1 MLLLQCL
8 IDGRRNLVRI
18 SKCIKIHYVSLIIN
32 WIKMNFTF
40 ANVFSYSLPKADDM
54 LEELRYKKETQE
66 SLEV

>member
-1 MLLLQCL
+1 
-8 IDGRRNLVRI
+8 
-18 SKCIKIHYVSLIIN
+18 
-32 WIKMNFTF
+32 MNFTF